1 MLRLRLFRK
10 DDPTNQLDSRALDDG
25 EISIGRDSK
34 ADWQVADPDR
44 VVSRKHLTIAS
55 RGGLLTIRD
64 TSANGVFLG
73 SPRQRVDRDRAIPVG
88 RGEAIQFGNYLLVVE
103 EERRG
108 GADPVTTPDL
118 ASPFRGIDETKEES
132 RKPKSKPFD
141 SALKLDPLSQRGPV
155 PNEDAWD
162 RPPDAPAGSWKP
174 TSSHRQPEHSTLIGS
189 EREWREPPPQAAEAG
204 YGFDAPFNR
213 PILEQPAVPSQS
225 TAIPSDWMEPA
236 SRKAPTPPA
245 PSTPA
250 VAAVATPEPILAPAA
265 EAPAAKAKKKP
276 VPPPASDGDALFE
289 HFCAGAGID
298 PNAFAGEDR
307 RALMERLG
315 GVYRQSVLGIS
326 DLMQER
332 TALRNEYR
340 MVRTTV
346 QPQGNN
352 PFKWVPPQ
360 RIAVELLRGEGSGY
374 TTGERALNEALRDVK
389 AHLLCMLAGMRSAL
403 AATFQALSPQE
414 IESQIGDRNF
424 LIKAQRDAALWAG
437 YVEIAARLRAEADD
451 SADGMI
457 NRAFRRA
464 YEAQAEELGDSK
476 QWQ

>member
-1 MLRLRLFRK
+1 MFRK

-44 VVSRKHLTIAS
+44 VVSRKHLVISS
-55 RGGLLTIRD
+55 RGGLVTLRD

-103 EERRG
+103 EERAG
-108 GADPVTTPDL
+108 SAKPVATNDD
-118 ASPFRGIDETKEES
+118 AVSPFRRIDESKEETKA
-132 RKPKSKPFD
+132 RKSKPFD
-141 SALKLDPLSQRGPV
+141 SALKVDPLSERGPV

-174 TSSHRQPEHSTLIGS
+174 TSPHRQPDHSSLIGS
-189 EREWREPPPQAAEAG
+189 EREWQEPAPQPVEAG

-213 PILEQPAVPSQS
+213 PILEQPKVPSQS
-225 TAIPSDWMEPA
+225 AAIPSDWMDPKPK
-236 SRKAPTPPA
+236 KAPEPVVASKAAA
-245 PSTPA
+245 PSE
-250 VAAVATPEPILAPAA
+250 AAADPILPPQPEAPVARPKKKAA
-265 EAPAAKAKKKP
+265 E
-276 VPPPASDGDALFE
+276 PPQAVDSDALFD

-298 PNAFAGEDR
+298 PNSFAGEDR

-315 GVYRQSVLGIS
+315 GVYRQSVLGIA

-360 RIAVELLRGEGSGY
+360 RIAVELLRGDGSGY

-403 AATFQALSPQE
+403 AATFQALSPKE

-437 YVEIAARLRAEADD
+437 YVEIAERLRAEADD

>member
-1 MLRLRLFRK
+1 VLRLRLFRK
-10 DDPTNQLDSRALDDG
+10 DDPTNQLDSRALEDG
-25 EISIGRDSK
+25 ELSIGRDSK
-34 ADWQVADPDR
+34 AGWQVADPDR
-44 VVSRKHLTIAS
+44 VISRQHLVIS
-55 RGGLLTIRD
+55 SKGGLVTLRD

-73 SPRQRVDRDRAIPVG
+73 SPRQRVDRDRPVPVG
-88 RGEAIQFGNYLLVVE
+88 SGEAIHFGNYILVLE

-108 GADPVTTPDL
+108 SAEPIAAPI
-118 ASPFRGIDETKEES
+118 ANSPFSGGDDAREVP
-132 RKPKSKPFD
+132 RSKKRQPFD
-141 SALKLDPLSQRGPV
+141 SALKRDPLSERGPV

-162 RPPDAPAGSWKP
+162 RQPEAPAGSWKP
-174 TSSHRQPEHSTLIGS
+174 TSPHRQPDHSSLIGS
-189 EREWREPPPQAAEAG
+189 DRQWREPEPQPTEAG

-213 PILEQPAVPSQS
+213 PILEQPAVPVESA
-225 TAIPSDWMEPA
+225 AIPSDWMEPV
-236 SRKAPTPPA
+236 SKAPRSPPSVSA
-245 PSTPA
+245 PPEPVVKA
-250 VAAVATPEPILAPAA
+250 PEPILAPVAEPAA
-265 EAPAAKAKKKP
+265 ARSKKKVAPAAAP
-276 VPPPASDGDALFE
+276 DSDILFDL
-289 HFCAGAGID
+289 FCAGAGLD
-298 PNAFAGEDR
+298 PAEFAGEDR
-307 RALMERLG
+307 GAVMERLG
-315 GVYRQSVLGIS
+315 GVYRQAVLGIS

-346 QPQGNN
+346 RPQGNN

-360 RIAVELLRGEGSGY
+360 RIAVELLRSEGSGY

-403 AATFQALSPQE
+403 ATTFQALSPQE
-414 IESQIGDRNF
+414 IEGQIGARNF

-437 YVEIAARLRAEADD
+437 YVEIAERLRAEADD

-464 YEAQAEELGDSK
+464 YETQAAELGDSK